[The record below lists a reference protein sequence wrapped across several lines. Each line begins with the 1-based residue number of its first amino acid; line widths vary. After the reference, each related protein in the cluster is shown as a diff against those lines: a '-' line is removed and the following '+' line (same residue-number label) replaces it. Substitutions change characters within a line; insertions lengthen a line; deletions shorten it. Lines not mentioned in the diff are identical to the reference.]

1 MHKKFTVL
9 LATGAMLVTTIVG
22 CAANKPYPTET
33 VPAVEAQA
41 VIAEPAVLATDSNLA
56 IKPSTFT
63 NPAIVFS
70 GDYYSNRAT
79 LLVEANGPENV
90 TLTVVIPNSAKT
102 QTILTADA
110 KFNYYTNTVTYVN
123 GTKTLVT
130 LNKNGK
136 AVSEKQVYAN
146 GTGSFIFEKG
156 SARWNDHTEKISN
169 MTFKAGT
176 PEKTVSLAKNTKLS
190 KKTTMKTVRIRKA
203 AKKTAKNAPK
213 AKFTYGHSSYSYKNL
228 TVTVYVYA
236 NNKVDITAT
245 ETHYDAIEVKYEI
258 TWNASGKLDTKTNTV
273 TYDDCTK
280 KLILR
285 TNPVHTVRTQYSNG
299 KGSITFNG
307 NSLTWND
314 SKENVAKGIT
324 FKK

>member
-9 LATGAMLVTTIVG
+9 LATGAMLVTTIAG

-176 PEKTVSLAKNTKLS
+176 PEKQFLLPRIQSFPRRRQRKPSGSERPLRRLPRMHPKLS
-190 KKTTMKTVRIRKA
+190 LLTAIAHTVIRILRSPYTSTRTIRLISLQPRLTTMRLRSNMRSHGMPA
-203 AKKTAKNAPK
+203 ANSIQRQTQLLTTTAP
-213 AKFTYGHSSYSYKNL
+213 
-228 TVTVYVYA
+228 
-236 NNKVDITAT
+236 
-245 ETHYDAIEVKYEI
+245 
-258 TWNASGKLDTKTNTV
+258 
-273 TYDDCTK
+273 
-280 KLILR
+280 R
-285 TNPVHTVRTQYSNG
+285 
-299 KGSITFNG
+299 
-307 NSLTWND
+307 SL
-314 SKENVAKGIT
+314 S
-324 FKK
+324 